1 MKKDNIRSKY
11 VKDSLNEF
19 SNLSETL
26 KKNTTDAVRD
36 LLDETVRNTYTK
48 LLSES
53 EDDEDEEEYNVEE
66 VEDTESGTTSNKD
79 DETEEEVETSTETE
93 DKGTDSESEDDASL
107 AIDGE
112 VTEDDEE
119 STEGIDDDGD
129 LTGETISSGEDE
141 DGSEWSEFDKYKVS
155 DDEYDFSDAEDEEIV
170 KVYKLLKNDD
180 EVVVKKNDGKV
191 NIKDN
196 ETGAEYIVEL
206 GDDEDVIEDNVLD
219 DTVDDDFENE
229 DDNDFENMSESR
241 IFEIALNEYD
251 SNVGYTDNYQKK
263 DVMTNPGMSEPGK
276 NVNDWDAGVPHG
288 NEKPWSGYPGKKNK
302 ADKPFNAGK
311 GKTVEEE
318 DNIDE
323 CGDNGAIE
331 EGIHTVS
338 QNNPFNRGTTI
349 VQRPT
354 TSRSKKVGRNLRT
367 AEKPGQVD
375 GHGTGAAA
383 YQGVDES
390 IRRKANQIMKENKE
404 LKSALSQFKS
414 VLQEAAVTN
423 VNLGQIIKL
432 ITENSTSY
440 DEKKEIIQR
449 FGKEAKTV
457 EASKSLYES
466 ISNELKKKNKMNIN
480 EEMTFTANSSHN
492 INETQIYQ
500 SKDLLDSLDL
510 MHRLC
515 K

>member
-1 MKKDNIRSKY
+1 MKKNNIRSKY

-36 LLDETVRNTYTK
+36 LLDETVRNTYTE

-53 EDDEDEEEYNVEE
+53 EDDDNEEEYNVEE
-66 VEDTESGTTSNKD
+66 VEDTDSGTTSNED
-79 DETEEEVETSTETE
+79 GDTEDEVDTSTEDE
-93 DKGTDSESEDDASL
+93 DEGTDSEDSDDGSLEVEGDVSED
-107 AIDGE
+107 G
-112 VTEDDEE
+112 EE
-119 STEGIDDDGD
+119 SSEGIDDDGD
-129 LTGETISSGEDE
+129 LTGETFNSGEDE
-141 DGSEWSEFDKYKVS
+141 DGGEWSEFEKYKVS

-206 GDDEDVIEDNVLD
+206 GDDDDVIEDNVLD
-219 DTVDDDFENE
+219 DTEGDDFENE
-229 DDNDFENMSESR
+229 EENEFENMSESR

-288 NEKPWSGYPGKKNK
+288 TEKPWSGYPGKKNK

-318 DNIDE
+318 DNIEE
-323 CGDNGAIE
+323 CGDNGTME
-331 EGIHTVS
+331 ESVHTVT
-338 QNNPFNRGTTI
+338 QNGPQRRSTTI
-349 VQRPT
+349 SQAPT

-390 IRRKANQIMKENKE
+390 IRSKANQILKENRE
-404 LKSALSQFKS
+404 LKSALKQFKS

-440 DEKKEIIQR
+440 DEKKEIIKR

-457 EASKSLYES
+457 EASKNLYES

-480 EEMTFTANSSHN
+480 EEMSFTANSSHN
-492 INETQIYQ
+492 INEAQIYQ